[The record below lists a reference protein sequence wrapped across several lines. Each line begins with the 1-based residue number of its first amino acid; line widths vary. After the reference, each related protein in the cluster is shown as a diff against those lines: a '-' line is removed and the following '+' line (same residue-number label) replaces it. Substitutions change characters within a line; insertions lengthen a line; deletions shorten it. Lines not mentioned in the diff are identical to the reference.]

1 MYKYNSCKNVFILLY
16 FSSSTCLPTP
26 VTTSFTYIGAIW
38 NFFSLYLSNMKPNNI
53 KTLPDL
59 FEETVDIYA
68 IFRY

>member
-1 MYKYNSCKNVFILLY
+1 M
-16 FSSSTCLPTP
+16 
-26 VTTSFTYIGAIW
+26 FTYTGDNEFYLHRW
-38 NFFSLYLSNMKPNNI
+38 DMKLFPLYLSNMKPNNI